1 MTESIAAGRYAHLL
15 AIAVNERPDAQTLV
29 FGDVDAAERITVVC
43 PTAAARV
50 QIPGRF
56 GAGVI
61 TPDAWTAVPEWER
74 RLLVHNMVVHLAP
87 GAIVVADTSADEIAD
102 HAAACGLTSAATNDA
117 LVFHRTERITI
128 HDLVAEARAGLS
140 RISPL
145 DLAERLQVDPTCVVL
160 DTRTPTDRERFG
172 VIPNSVH
179 MPRTTLEWMCDP
191 ASGYSHERV
200 ISFDQLLVAV
210 CNEGYSSSLS
220 AASLQRLGFVN
231 ATDLIGGVM
240 GWKAADLP
248 IDQPDHTRFN

>member
-1 MTESIAAGRYAHLL
+1 MTVPFAAGRFAHLL
-15 AIAVNERPDAQTLV
+15 AVALDQRPSAQTLV
-29 FGDVDAAERITVVC
+29 FGNVDVSHGVTAVC
-43 PTAAARV
+43 PTVAPRV
-50 QIPGRF
+50 QLLGRF
-56 GAGVI
+56 ETGVI
-61 TPDAWTAVPEWER
+61 TPEAWTVIPEWER
-74 RLLVHNMVVHLAP
+74 RLLVHNMVVHLSP
-87 GAIVVADTSADEIAD
+87 GAVVVADHTADDIAT
-102 HAAACGLTSAATNDA
+102 HAVACGLQPGESVDA
-117 LVFHRTERITI
+117 LVFHRTTRTTI
-128 HDLVAEARAGLS
+128 HDLVAEARAGLN

-145 DLAERLQVDPTCVVL
+145 DLAARLESDPTCVVL

-172 VIPNSVH
+172 VITNSVH

-200 ISFDQLLVAV
+200 TSFDQLLVAV